1 MINKT
6 LPLIAAVMLLFS
18 CSKKRRAAISSETYQ
33 PPKYD
38 TTAIDSFSAGAT
50 NVDIAAKIRMSS
62 KTYKDSVAAVI
73 KQQEEEKKLKALL
86 DKEEKKKKKEEEKK
100 KNETAEPAPTAENTV
115 QQ

>member
-1 MINKT
+1 MINK
-6 LPLIAAVMLLFS
+6 LFPLISIAVLLSS
-18 CSKKRRAAISSETYQ
+18 CSKKKRTAMSNETYQ

-62 KTYKDSVAAVI
+62 KVYKDSVAAVL
-73 KQQEEEKKLKALL
+73 KQQEEEKRLKALL
-86 DKEEKKKKKEEEKK
+86 DKEEERKKKEEEKK
-100 KNETAEPAPTAENTV
+100 NNTTAEPAPVAESSS